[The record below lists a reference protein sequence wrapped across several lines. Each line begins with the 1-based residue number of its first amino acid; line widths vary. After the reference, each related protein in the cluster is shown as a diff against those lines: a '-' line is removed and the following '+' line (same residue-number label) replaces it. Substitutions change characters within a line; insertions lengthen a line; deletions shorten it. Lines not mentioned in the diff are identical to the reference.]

1 MSNPV
6 LNDKAFQR
14 AADDGRAGWAAPDA
28 STRWDARVDDG
39 PVSPYRSADDRMTLS
54 GTITASGAL
63 FVLFLASATVGWFL
77 ATPNGQ
83 STEFVAP
90 PAWVLVVGIGAALSV
105 WALVFRPAWARVI
118 GPLYALGMGLL
129 VGGISHTYES
139 FYDGIVLQ
147 AVGAT
152 VAVFAMMLTLYR
164 TRIIRV
170 TDRFRRI
177 VIGATLG
184 LAAFYLVSWVV
195 SLFAGTPSYMQIG
208 SGFGLVISV
217 VAAVLAAFNLA
228 LDFDTIERG
237 VASGAPRH
245 FEWFAATGL
254 LVTIVW
260 LYLELLRL
268 LAHLR
273 ER

>member
-6 LNDKAFQR
+6 LNDKTFERSAR
-14 AADDGRAGWAAPDA
+14 GWAAPDPD
-28 STRWDARVDDG
+28 TRWHDPVDDG
-39 PVSPYRSADDRMTLS
+39 PVSPYRSADDRMTLA
-54 GTITASGAL
+54 GTLTATGVL
-63 FVLFLASATVGWFL
+63 FVLFLACATVGWFL
-77 ATPNGQ
+77 AEPNGRAN
-83 STEFVAP
+83 EVVAP
-90 PAWVLVVGIGAALSV
+90 PMWVLLLGVGAALSV
-105 WALVFRPAWARVI
+105 WLLYFKPALARII
-118 GPLYALGMGLL
+118 GPVYAVGMGLL

-139 FYDGIVLQ
+139 LYDGVVLQ

-152 VAVFAMMLTLYR
+152 VGVFATMLVLYR
-164 TRIIRV
+164 TRILRV
-170 TDRFRRI
+170 TNRFRRI

-184 LAAFYLVSWVV
+184 LAAFYLVSMLV
-195 SLFAGTPSYMQIG
+195 SLFAGPPSYFQLG
-208 SGFGLVISV
+208 SGLGIAISV

-228 LDFDTIERG
+228 LDFDVIERG
-237 VASGAPRH
+237 VQSGAPRH

>member
-14 AADDGRAGWAAPDA
+14 GGSGWAAPDPG
-28 STRWDARVDDG
+28 TRWHEPVDDG
-39 PVSPYRSADDRMTLS
+39 PVSPYRAADDRMTLG
-54 GTITASGAL
+54 GTITATGVL
-63 FVLFLASATVGWFL
+63 FVLFLACATVGWFL
-77 ATPNGQ
+77 AEPTGAGRDVV
-83 STEFVAP
+83 SP
-90 PAWVLVVGIGAALSV
+90 PGWVFLVGIGAALSV
-105 WALVFRPAWARVI
+105 WLLWFKPALARII
-118 GPLYALGMGLL
+118 GPVYAVGMGLL

-139 FYDGIVLQ
+139 VYDGVVLQ

-152 VAVFAMMLTLYR
+152 IGVFAVMLALYR
-164 TRIIRV
+164 TRILRV
-170 TDRFRRI
+170 TERFTRI
-177 VIGATLG
+177 VVGATLG
-184 LAAFYLVSWVV
+184 LAAFYLVSFLF
-195 SLFAGTPSYMQIG
+195 SLFAGPPSYFRLG
-208 SGFGLVISV
+208 SGLGIVISV
-217 VAAVLAAFNLA
+217 VAAVLAALNLA
-228 LDFDTIERG
+228 IDFDVIERG
-237 VASGAPRH
+237 VRSGAPRH